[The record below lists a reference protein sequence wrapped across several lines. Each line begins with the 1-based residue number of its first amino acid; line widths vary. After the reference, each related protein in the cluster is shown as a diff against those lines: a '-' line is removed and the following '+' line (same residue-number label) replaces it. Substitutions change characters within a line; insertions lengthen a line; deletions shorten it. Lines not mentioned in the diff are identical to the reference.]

1 MKKKELIESLIEQT
15 KSLSDFDGVA
25 LNALKERAKMII
37 GNIYGES
44 NKGYPATISN
54 IQFYPY
60 FEPVDDLERKESWDS
75 GRGKMLNLLNTI
87 LEEITLFDTT
97 EKVNKI
103 QKSEGKLSNRIFM
116 VHGHDEEMKQS
127 VARVLE
133 KLELEPI
140 ILHEKPDRSRTIVEK
155 FTEYSNVHFAVV
167 LLSPDDIAYQKE
179 NSPEK
184 AKLRARQN
192 VIFELGFFIGKLGR
206 EHVFMLHR
214 EEENFELPSDYSGV
228 LYTTYDSSG
237 NWKYK
242 LVQELK
248 VIGFK
253 VSVDKLLSDET
264 ESKTR

>member
-1 MKKKELIESLIEQT
+1 MIEQT
-15 KSLSDFDGVA
+15 KSLSDFDNIA
-25 LNALKERAKMII
+25 LHALKQRAKMII
-37 GNIYGES
+37 SNIYS
-44 NKGYPATISN
+44 KSDKGYTATISN
-54 IQFYPY
+54 IRFSPFYVTDQY
-60 FEPVDDLERKESWDS
+60 FKRKESWDS
-75 GRGKMLNLLNTI
+75 GRKKMLILLNTI
-87 LEEITLFDTT
+87 LEELTLFDTT

-103 QKSEGKLSNRIFM
+103 QKSEGKLSNSIFL

-133 KLELEPI
+133 KLELKPI
-140 ILHEKPDRSRTIVEK
+140 ILHEKPDRSRTIIEK

-184 AKLRARQN
+184 AKTRARQN

-206 EHVFMLHR
+206 EHVFMLHK

-228 LYTTYDSSG
+228 LYTPYDSSG
-237 NWKYK
+237 NWRYK

-248 VIGFK
+248 VLGFK
-253 VSVDKLLSDET
+253 VSADKLLSDET